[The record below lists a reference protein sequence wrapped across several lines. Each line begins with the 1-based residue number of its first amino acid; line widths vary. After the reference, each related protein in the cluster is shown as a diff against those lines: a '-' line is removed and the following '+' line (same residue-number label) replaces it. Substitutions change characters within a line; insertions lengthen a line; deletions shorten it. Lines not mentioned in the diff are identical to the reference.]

1 MMRAADDLLHFIF
14 LFVILF
20 AIFICTAFLL
30 LGPTFL
36 EFSDLEKTTQSLFE
50 LLLGEVGLWAEVIDI
65 KGYFSIHNFM
75 LVCFLAVMFFCLLN
89 ILLAILV
96 DAYVAVKDD
105 AQGGPLNTSM
115 VSDICTLG
123 KNWWQAK
130 FSHRGVFMSET
141 EMIEVLDAARSERAK
156 EIEQAREMVRK
167 TRRVRVVDDMD
178 LDRWELARLLLSD
191 NPTDAEDSHKKNY
204 AVHKKRRVSMK
215 DRLSGMLVGN
225 RGKKDLRSSAMRL
238 RLVKNIMLRYGE
250 GRDGSSPFPDQLEKT
265 TTSSGRRHRSFRRQK
280 TGVAAVGIS
289 SDRSATVSMS
299 EVTVKRF
306 KEKQQY
312 QEIEL
317 ATVGET
323 STSIEKSK
331 VSSSRNSTGSS
342 AANTLNPMGTFLGGA
357 RKQGGSSHGVGGAK
371 NLMFDT
377 IDTDSSGSDSGV
389 ALP

>member
-1 MMRAADDLLHFIF
+1 MARAADDLLHFIF

-20 AIFICTAFLL
+20 TIFICTMFLL
-30 LGPTFL
+30 LGPTFQ

-75 LVCFLAVMFFCLLN
+75 LVNFVGVMFFCLLN

-115 VSDICTLG
+115 VSDILTLS

-130 FSHRGVFMSET
+130 VSHRDMYMSEK
-141 EMIEVLDAARSERAK
+141 EMLEVLDAARSVRAK

-167 TRRVRVVDDMD
+167 TRRVRVVEDMD

-191 NPTDAEDSHKKNY
+191 TPADAEDDQKKKKP
-204 AVHKKRRVSMK
+204 AGRKKRRASMK
-215 DRLSGMLVGN
+215 DRLSGMLLGN
-225 RGKKDLRSSAMRL
+225 RGKKDLKSSAMRL
-238 RLVKNIMLRYGE
+238 RLVKNIMLRYGH
-250 GRDGSSPFPDQLEKT
+250 GRDDHRSDQSENKST
-265 TTSSGRRHRSFRRQK
+265 PSGGRRRSFRRQK
-280 TGVAAVGIS
+280 KSKAAVGIS
-289 SDRSATVSMS
+289 SDHSATVSMG

-306 KEKQQY
+306 KEKQQHR
-312 QEIEL
+312 EVEL
-317 ATVGET
+317 ATVGDTSQEREDSNAGSSRG
-323 STSIEKSK
+323 STSR
-331 VSSSRNSTGSS
+331 SSF
-342 AANTLNPMGTFLGGA
+342 NPMRMFGSGA
-357 RKQGGSSHGVGGAK
+357 RKENDSSRGAGAAGN
-371 NLMFDT
+371 NLAFDT
-377 IDTDSSGSDSGV
+377 VDTDSSDSDSGV